1 MPVAASS
8 ADTAAPPASRYRW
21 TILALLFFATTINY
35 IDRQVMS
42 ILAPTLQKDLG
53 WTETDYGNIV
63 SWFSVAYGFGMLGMG
78 RVLDWTGPR
87 IGFAFAVV
95 FWSLAAMGHAFV
107 RTVAGFSA
115 ARLAL
120 GVSEAGNFPA
130 AIKTVAA
137 WFPKKERAF
146 ATGILNAGTNVGVI
160 IAPLIVPWIALHWGW
175 EWAFIITGGFGFAWL
190 VVWLLLYGEPETHP
204 KVSASE
210 LAYIKSDPIDN
221 APKIAWWRLLGHR
234 QTWAFAVGKG
244 LTDPVWFFYLFW
256 LPKFLD
262 GSFGVK
268 LSALAAPLIVIYLVA
283 DAGSVAGGWMSSRL
297 IARGWSVNAGRKAA
311 LLTAAVAILPT
322 AFTPSV
328 GSMWGAVAVVSLA
341 AAAHQAWSSNLFTL
355 VSDTFPQRAVGS
367 VVGIGGFCGAVAG
380 WAVQRSTGRL
390 LEATG
395 GDYTLIFYVCGAAY
409 LVALTIIHL
418 LIPRTE
424 PVRLQES
431 STS

>member
-1 MPVAASS
+1 MAVSSVDPSSASS
-8 ADTAAPPASRYRW
+8 PASNYRW

-35 IDRQVMS
+35 VDRQVLG
-42 ILAPTLQKDLG
+42 ILAPTLQHELG

-87 IGFAFAVV
+87 VGFSFAVV
-95 FWSLAAMGHAFV
+95 FWSFAAMGHAFV
-107 RTVAGFSA
+107 RSVTGFSA

-146 ATGILNAGTNVGVI
+146 ATGIFNAGTNVGVVV
-160 IAPLIVPWIALHWGW
+160 APIVVPWVTLHLGW
-175 EWAFIITGGFGFAWL
+175 EWAFIVTGGFGFVWLAAWL
-190 VVWLLLYGEPETHP
+190 ALYREPEVHP

-210 LAYIKSDPIDN
+210 LAYIKSDPVDQ
-221 APKIAWWRLLGHR
+221 APAIAWWRLLGYR
-234 QTWAFAVGKG
+234 QTWAFVVGKAF
-244 LTDPVWFFYLFW
+244 TDPVWFFYLFW

-262 GSFGVK
+262 GSFGVR
-268 LSALAAPLIVIYLVA
+268 LSALAAPLIVIYLIA
-283 DAGSVAGGWMSSRL
+283 DVGSVGGGWMSSWL
-297 IARGWSVNAGRKAA
+297 IKRGWSVNAGRKLALLMAA
-311 LLTAAVAILPT
+311 LAIVPT

-328 GSMWGAVAVVSLA
+328 TTMWGAVTIVSLA
-341 AAAHQAWSSNLFTL
+341 AAAHQWWSCNLFTL

-367 VVGIGGFCGAVAG
+367 VVGMGGFGGAIAG

-390 LEATG
+390 LQATG
-395 GDYTLIFYVCGAAY
+395 GDYTQIFYVCGIAY
-409 LVALTIIHL
+409 VLALGIIHL
-418 LIPRTE
+418 LVPRLE
-424 PVRLQES
+424 PAKV
-431 STS
+431 